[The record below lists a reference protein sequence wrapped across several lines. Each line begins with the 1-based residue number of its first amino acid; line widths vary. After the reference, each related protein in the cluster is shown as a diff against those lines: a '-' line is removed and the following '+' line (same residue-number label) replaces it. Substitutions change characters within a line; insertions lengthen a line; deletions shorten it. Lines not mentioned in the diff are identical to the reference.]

1 MFYEIDLNNNAS
13 ISAAELRAL
22 LLGIKLEEAGLRN
35 EDFVK
40 KVMEDFDASGNGLID
55 ETEFQRGIS
64 KWLYD
69 ANHPADNN
77 QYDEQPKIFARTA
90 KVI

>member
-22 LLGIKLEEAGLRN
+22 LQGIKLEEAGLRN

-40 KVMEDFDASGNGLID
+40 KVLEDFDASGNGLID

-77 QYDEQPKIFARTA
+77 QYDEQPKIFERTA